1 MIEFPNYE
9 GMRDVDIPVENPGL
23 VRWML
28 LLGQLGKPD
37 TPEKEFLHE
46 MYFYFFGQEL
56 LKSTFIIPMRTHGEI
71 PEANEN
77 GVTSFK
83 EGMTFDL
90 AMVDGRE
97 KEQALMF
104 FTDWLRFRQKFGE
117 EWQGLMQPIDGN
129 LALHDVIINGTG
141 NPEAGAYITESIFN
155 KIKEAHK
162 KDA

>member
-1 MIEFPNYE
+1 
-9 GMRDVDIPVENPGL
+9 MREVDIPVENPGL

-56 LKSTFIIPMRTHGEI
+56 LKANFIIPMRAHGEI
-71 PEANEN
+71 PQADEN
-77 GVTSFK
+77 GVTKFK
-83 EGMTFDL
+83 DGFKFDL
-90 AMVDGRE
+90 AME
-97 KEQALMF
+97 KGTDKKQAMMF

-117 EWQGLMQPIDGN
+117 DWQGLIQQLDGN
-129 LALHDVIINGTG
+129 LGIHDVIINGTG
-141 NPEAGAYITESIFN
+141 KPEAGVYITESIFN

-162 KDA
+162 KDV